1 MILRLHIRRAS
12 CVCLALASSPALA
25 DVLEIDGNEAVWV
38 SAETVTPSAPF
49 FSYATQLP
57 DSFDTTSIT
66 AGDRAQQGVMVPA
79 PYRAKVLE
87 LAMRY
92 DLSPALIEALVWQ
105 ESRWRNDARS
115 SAGALGLTQLMPGTA
130 REMGVDPADPF
141 MNLEGGARYLRTQLD
156 RFDGDLVKALA
167 AYNAGPNRVVR
178 SGGVPPIRETR
189 NYIAGIMARLASH
202 SMPEGEPVAD
212 SRSSN

>member
-1 MILRLHIRRAS
+1 MILQLHIRLAS
-12 CVCLALASSPALA
+12 CVCLSVVSSPAMA
-25 DVLEIDGNEAVWV
+25 DVLEINGDEATWV
-38 SAETVTPSAPF
+38 SEGSVASPAHLSARV
-49 FSYATQLP
+49 AQLP
-57 DSFDTTSIT
+57 DSFATPSVM
-66 AGDRAQQGVMVPA
+66 AGDAAQRGVMVPA

-87 LAMRY
+87 LAIRY

-141 MNLEGGARYLRTQLD
+141 MNLEGGTRYLRVQLD

-178 SGGVPPIRETR
+178 NGGVPPFRETR

-202 SMPEGEPVAD
+202 SMAEGEPVAD